1 MSKASYIVG
10 VQYTRQGG
18 TYSAMLV
25 SNSGDLYQQYTS
37 YDENTKVAT
46 GISPSFETN
55 PPTLEVAIF
64 NSKKSGSEVY
74 PNRVDW
80 KVGNTDLE
88 FDSSG
93 LSTTLLNGESG
104 HFQRIAADATNNRR
118 AGLKIVKNMVVAS
131 NAAPFSIS
139 AQATVANGMSSIKV
153 SASTSV
159 AIKQASVS
167 ASIVNISVTN
177 GGLVS
182 ASGNGYP
189 SSVVLTA
196 NVTAAAGVSMDMSSL
211 RYKWFATDDATG
223 LFVELAG
230 KTSKTLTVTAD
241 DVNQSRMYKVV
252 VTKVD
257 GTNVGQDTQVVT
269 DVSDPLR
276 IEPNPYP
283 ADEQIIEGDSTHSQ
297 VYWEPRLFRG
307 ETEVTNGVSW
317 SFVVYDTAGASVYDD
332 PITDKSDFIVTEEM
346 VQNYGNVQVV
356 IGASVN

>member
-25 SNSGDLYQQYTS
+25 SDSGDLFQQYTS
-37 YDENTKVAT
+37 YDEETKEAT

-55 PPTLEVAIF
+55 PPTLEIAIF
-64 NSKKSGSEVY
+64 NSKVSGKEVY

-88 FDSSG
+88 FDANG
-93 LSTTLLNGESG
+93 LSTTLLNGETG
-104 HFQRIAADATNNRR
+104 HFQRISASASSNRR

-131 NAAPFSIS
+131 QAAPFSIS
-139 AQATVANGMSSIKV
+139 AQATVANGMSSIRV

-159 AIKQASVS
+159 AIKQASI
-167 ASIVNISVTN
+167 AAALVNISVTN

-182 ASGNGYP
+182 ANNNGYP
-189 SSVVLTA
+189 SSVLLTA
-196 NVTAAAGVSMDMSSL
+196 NVTAAAGVSIDLSAL
-211 RYKWFATDDATG
+211 RYKWYATDDVTG
-223 LFVELAG
+223 LFVELSGMTA
-230 KTSKTLTVTAD
+230 KTLTVTAD
-241 DVNQSRMYKVV
+241 DVNQSRMFKVV
-252 VTKVD
+252 VTKSD

-276 IEPNPYP
+276 IEPNPTP

-297 VYWEPRLFRG
+297 VSWSPRLYRG
-307 ETEVTNGVSW
+307 ENEVTKGISW
-317 SFVVYDTAGASVYDD
+317 SFVVYDTAGATVYDD
-332 PITDKSDFIVTEEM
+332 PITDKSMFVVTEEV
-346 VQNYGNVQVV
+346 VQNHGNVQVV
-356 IGASVN
+356 IAASVN